1 MANYIDQTYDYD
13 KIERIYLS
21 GDGAGCIKTGT
32 GVINKSTLQ
41 GGEGCKGTY
50 REWRKGAV
58 ASNQIRRQRIFKGR
72 I

>member
-13 KIERIYLS
+13 KIEKIYLS

-41 GGEGCKGTY
+41 AVRVARAHIENGE
-50 REWRKGAV
+50 RELWRV
-58 ASNQIRRQRIFKGR
+58 IR
-72 I
+72 